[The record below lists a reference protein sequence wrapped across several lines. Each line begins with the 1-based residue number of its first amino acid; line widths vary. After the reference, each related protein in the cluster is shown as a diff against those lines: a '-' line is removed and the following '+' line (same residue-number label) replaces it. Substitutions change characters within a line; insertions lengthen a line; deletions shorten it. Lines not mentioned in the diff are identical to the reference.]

1 LSGAARDMR
10 TTIREQAENELYE
23 RAGELVEAA
32 AAVRRAAGRP
42 GAADAVQ
49 AVPAVL
55 GCMQDAI
62 RDLNLAAVAL
72 ERAAA
77 EAVQARGRESDDRRR
92 VIGRMRRGFQNLAAA
107 LDDAQQ
113 ASGASRALV
122 ARALA
127 VAGRRGRA

>member
-1 LSGAARDMR
+1 
-10 TTIREQAENELYE
+10 
-23 RAGELVEAA
+23 
-32 AAVRRAAGRP
+32 
-42 GAADAVQ
+42 VQ